1 MPPRDLY
8 ELIRPKNF
16 QFAVVQILPVGAFV
30 FAISLDIDRSDGSVI
45 FLSWKL

>member
-16 QFAVVQILPVGAFV
+16 QLAEEILPVGAFV